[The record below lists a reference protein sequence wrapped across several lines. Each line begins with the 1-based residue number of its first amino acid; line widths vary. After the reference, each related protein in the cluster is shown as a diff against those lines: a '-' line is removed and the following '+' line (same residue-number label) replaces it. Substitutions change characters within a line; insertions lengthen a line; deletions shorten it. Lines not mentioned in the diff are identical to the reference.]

1 MKNRKQQALV
11 RTWRKGHTRTV
22 LLRMS
27 NGTAGVENSLIFRQK
42 VKHEIAVGPYY
53 LIQTPKN

>member
-1 MKNRKQQALV
+1 MD
-11 RTWRKGHTRTV
+11 TRTV

-27 NGTAGVENSLIFRQK
+27 NGTAGVENSLIFCQK

-53 LIQTPKN
+53 LI

>member
-1 MKNRKQQALV
+1 MD
-11 RTWRKGHTRTV
+11 TRTV

-27 NGTAGVENSLIFRQK
+27 NGTAGVENSLIFCQK